1 MNLPYEPAS
10 TFVTV
15 DGRRLHV
22 VTRGDP
28 TAPAIVLVHGMRD
41 HARSWDWIGAAM
53 ADRFHVVAPDLRGHG
68 DSDRAGSC
76 GYGMAAFVLDLACI
90 VDKLNLARFSLV
102 GHSLGGAI
110 ALRFASAFPERI
122 SALCAIEA
130 IELPIVRDQQVEPKV
145 FPQRLRRWID
155 EERASSMRLPKCYE
169 TIADAEQR
177 MAQAHPNFDGN
188 TVKHLAAHGLIAIP
202 GGGWQWK
209 HDNAAR
215 LRAPEDAEGRD
226 LDEMLATIACPT
238 LLAYGDASWIA
249 PPSQKRLDL
258 IKNHHLALFPGVS
271 HWLHHEARS
280 DFLRNLTNFL
290 DENIQRQARA
300 TSSC

>member
-1 MNLPYEPAS
+1 MILSQEPTL

-41 HARSWDWIGAAM
+41 HARSWDWIGAAL

-130 IELPIVRDQQVEPKV
+130 IELPIVRDQRVEPQV
-145 FPQRLRRWID
+145 FPRRLRRWID
-155 EERASSMRLPKCYE
+155 EERARSIRLPKSYE
-169 TIADAEQR
+169 TIADAAQR
-177 MAQAHPNFDGN
+177 MAQAHPNFDGD
-188 TVKHLAAHGLIAIP
+188 TVKHLVAHGLTAIP
-202 GGGWQWK
+202 GGRWQWK

-215 LRAPEDAEGRD
+215 LRAPEDAAGRD
-226 LDEMLATIACPT
+226 LDEMLAAIACPT
-238 LLAYGDASWIA
+238 LLAYGEASWIA
-249 PPSQKRLDL
+249 LPPKPRLDL
-258 IKNHHLALFPGVS
+258 IQNHRLVLFPGAS
-271 HWLHHEARS
+271 HWLHHEARA
-280 DFLRNLTNFL
+280 DFLTALTIFL
-290 DENIQRQARA
+290 EENIELRPED
-300 TSSC
+300 SSKR

>member
-1 MNLPYEPAS
+1 MNPSPEPRS
-10 TFVTV
+10 FVVTV

-28 TAPAIVLVHGMRD
+28 TAPTIVLVHGMRD
-41 HARSWDWIGAAM
+41 HARSWDWTGTAL
-53 ADRFHVVAPDLRGHG
+53 ADHFHVIAPDLRGHG

-90 VDKLNLARFSLV
+90 VEELNLAQFALV

-110 ALRFASAFPERI
+110 ALRFAGAFPEKV

-130 IELPIVRDQQVEPKV
+130 IELPIVRAHRVKPQV
-145 FPQRLRRWID
+145 FPRRLRRWID
-155 EERASSMRLPKCYE
+155 DERARSIRLPKSYE
-169 TIADAEQR
+169 TIADAERR
-177 MAQAHPNFDGN
+177 MAQAHPNFDGD
-188 TVKHLAAHGLIAIP
+188 TVKHLVAHGLTATP
-202 GGGWQWK
+202 GGRWQWK

-226 LDEMLATIACPT
+226 LDEILAAIACPT

-249 PPSQKRLDL
+249 LPPQKRLDL
-258 IKNHHLALFPGVS
+258 IRNHHLVLFPGVS

-280 DFLRNLTNFL
+280 DFLKTLTTFL
-290 DENIQRQARA
+290 DDNIGGRA
-300 TSSC
+300 